1 MLYKSNAINFDLI
14 THDIIN
20 EKRRLFVIKK
30 NNVVMLAHR
39 NDKNK

>member
-1 MLYKSNAINFDLI
+1 MLYESNIINFSLMI
-14 THDIIN
+14 YNVIN
-20 EKRRLFVIKK
+20 EKRYLFIIKK